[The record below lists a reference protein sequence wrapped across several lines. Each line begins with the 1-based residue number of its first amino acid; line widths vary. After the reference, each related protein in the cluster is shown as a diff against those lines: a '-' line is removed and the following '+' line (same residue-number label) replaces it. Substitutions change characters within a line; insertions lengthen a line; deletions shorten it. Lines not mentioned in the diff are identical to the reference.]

1 MSNTGTDSTQQ
12 TDLTGLVI
20 LRLMWEANRL
30 ITPDGGVT
38 DDEQRA
44 DREANG
50 IHFLHKDIRQEYPGG
65 ARTYIAT
72 VNSRP
77 EWYAGGEIDG
87 NTLKAVERMAR
98 DGYTHNH
105 GSGQSS
111 GSTGTG
117 RE

>member
-1 MSNTGTDSTQQ
+1 MSDPTTESTQQ
-12 TDLTGLVI
+12 ADLSGLVI
-20 LRLMWEANRL
+20 LRLMWEAHRL
-30 ITPDGGVT
+30 TTPDGGVT

-44 DREANG
+44 DREANA
-50 IHFLHKDIRQEYPGG
+50 ITFLHKDIHQEYPGG

-98 DGYTHNH
+98 DGYNHNH
-105 GSGQSS
+105 GSRQSS
-111 GSTGTG
+111 GSTGTV